1 VLLVKDDDGAGDAAA
16 KLTNE
21 LRASG
26 VRVELDARVAT
37 SFGRRATDWEIKG
50 VPVRIE
56 VGPRD
61 LAEGT
66 VTVARRD
73 TNEKEPVAVGDLAAR
88 VQALLAEVQQNLFD
102 QALARRDAH
111 TVDVATVDE
120 ALEATTAGFAR
131 LPWATVGA
139 AGEDRLA
146 QSAVTVRCLQR
157 ADGGVPSA
165 EDEPELVAIVARSY

>member
-1 VLLVKDDDGAGDAAA
+1 
-16 KLTNE
+16 
-21 LRASG
+21 
-26 VRVELDARVAT
+26 
-37 SFGRRATDWEIKG
+37 
-50 VPVRIE
+50 
-56 VGPRD
+56 
-61 LAEGT
+61 
-66 VTVARRD
+66 VARRD

-88 VQALLAEVQQNLFD
+88 IQVLLAEVQHNLFD

-131 LPWATVGA
+131 LPWAAVGT